1 MLCTLTAL
9 FLAVSCISANELI
22 QCNSVNGTSSTVVT
36 NPTYNI
42 IESVS
47 GRALFGNYYKNDK
60 TNHYKVE
67 KWPVSEDQGKY
78 SKWSLAPAEGNYY
91 NIIEKV
97 SGRALYGNYYK
108 NDKTNHYKV
117 EKWPLSEDSGAYS
130 KWKLVS
136 VGDGFYNIIEKVSQ
150 RALYGNYYKNDKTNH
165 YKVEKW
171 PTTEDG
177 GKYSKWKFVPTG
189 YEMSAELSDFEILG
203 DPELLILSSPR
214 KIDLIDRHV
223 AVVTNENVGAEISR
237 TYSKTITET
246 FSWGLDQRIGV
257 HVSVE
262 GKIGL
267 PLISSMKTTIEGSFE
282 FGSNQ
287 QWTKTRERTMSTEI
301 RMTPNKPGKYVMS
314 GFVESI
320 DDAEFKFK
328 ATVRFKA
335 TQNNFSL
342 SHQGVLAL
350 FQHEK
355 LDAIVWRT
363 EPDAVL
369 AHVTGTLKASYGLVT
384 TTKFE

>member
-36 NPTYNI
+36 NLTYNI
-42 IESVS
+42 IES
-47 GRALFGNYYKNDK
+47 
-60 TNHYKVE
+60 
-67 KWPVSEDQGKY
+67 
-78 SKWSLAPAEGNYY
+78 
-91 NIIEKV
+91 V

-246 FSWGLDQRIGV
+246 FSGA
-257 HVSVE
+257 
-262 GKIGL
+262 
-267 PLISSMKTTIEGSFE
+267 
-282 FGSNQ
+282 
-287 QWTKTRERTMSTEI
+287 
-301 RMTPNKPGKYVMS
+301 
-314 GFVESI
+314 SI
-320 DDAEFKFK
+320 NE
-328 ATVRFKA
+328 
-335 TQNNFSL
+335 
-342 SHQGVLAL
+342 
-350 FQHEK
+350 
-355 LDAIVWRT
+355 
-363 EPDAVL
+363 
-369 AHVTGTLKASYGLVT
+369 LVFMCPW
-384 TTKFE
+384 KVK